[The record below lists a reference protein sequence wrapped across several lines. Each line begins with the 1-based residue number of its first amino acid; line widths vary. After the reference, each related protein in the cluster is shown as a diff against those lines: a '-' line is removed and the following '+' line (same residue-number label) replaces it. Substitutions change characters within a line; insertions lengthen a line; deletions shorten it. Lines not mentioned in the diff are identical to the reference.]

1 MIESRSIYGSGTPT
15 VYELDLYYKPRRAYG
30 LRSSNSLDGYYPAQG
45 ERARARKPKQS
56 REIDPEREQARLR
69 LEQAK
74 LMRQLE
80 RDAERERAEK
90 TRAYLESVRHVEQY
104 N

>member
-1 MIESRSIYGSGTPT
+1 MITSRMIYGSGTPT
-15 VYELDLYYKPRRAYG
+15 DLSRVNATRTRKQYALRTTNAPQGYTPKPR
-30 LRSSNSLDGYYPAQG
+30 Q
-45 ERARARKPKQS
+45 
-56 REIDPEREQARLR
+56 IDPEREQARLR

-74 LMRQLE
+74 LMRQLQRE
-80 RDAERERAEK
+80 HERERADK

>member
-1 MIESRSIYGSGTPT
+1 MITSRMIYGSGTPT
-15 VYELDLYYKPRRAYG
+15 DLSRVNATRARRQYALRTTNAPHGYTPKPR
-30 LRSSNSLDGYYPAQG
+30 Q
-45 ERARARKPKQS
+45 
-56 REIDPEREQARLR
+56 IDPQREQARLR

-74 LMRQLE
+74 LMRQLQRE
-80 RDAERERAEK
+80 HERERAEK

>member
-1 MIESRSIYGSGTPT
+1 MITSRMIYGSGTPT
-15 VYELDLYYKPRRAYG
+15 DLSRVNATRGRRQYALRTSNAPQGYTPKPR
-30 LRSSNSLDGYYPAQG
+30 Q
-45 ERARARKPKQS
+45 
-56 REIDPEREQARLR
+56 IDPEREQARLR

-74 LMRQLE
+74 LMRQLQRE
-80 RDAERERAEK
+80 SERERAEK

>member
-1 MIESRSIYGSGTPT
+1 MITSRMIYGSGTPT
-15 VYELDLYYKPRRAYG
+15 DLSRVNATRTRKQYALRTTNAPNGYTPKPR
-30 LRSSNSLDGYYPAQG
+30 Q
-45 ERARARKPKQS
+45 
-56 REIDPEREQARLR
+56 IDPEREQARLR

-80 RDAERERAEK
+80 REHERERADK

>member
-1 MIESRSIYGSGTPT
+1 MITSRTIYGSGTPT
-15 VYELDLYYKPRRAYG
+15 DLSRVNATRGRRQYALRTANAPQGYTPKPR
-30 LRSSNSLDGYYPAQG
+30 Q
-45 ERARARKPKQS
+45 
-56 REIDPEREQARLR
+56 IDPEREQARLR
-69 LEQAK
+69 LEQAQ

-80 RDAERERAEK
+80 RDAERERADK

>member
-1 MIESRSIYGSGTPT
+1 MDTRRIYGSGTPT

-30 LRSSNSLDGYYPAQG
+30 LRSANSLDGYYPAQG

-56 REIDPEREQARLR
+56 RQIDPEREQARLR
-69 LEQAK
+69 LQQAQ
-74 LMRQLE
+74 LMRQLQRE
-80 RDAERERAEK
+80 HEREVAQRAQ
-90 TRAYLESVRHVEQY
+90 AYLDSVRHVEQY

>member
-1 MIESRSIYGSGTPT
+1 MVTSRSIYGSGTPT
-15 VYELDLYYKPRRAYG
+15 DLSRVNATRSRRQYALRTSNAPKGYTPKPR
-30 LRSSNSLDGYYPAQG
+30 Q
-45 ERARARKPKQS
+45 
-56 REIDPEREQARLR
+56 IDPEREQAKLR

-74 LMRQLE
+74 LMRQLQ

-90 TRAYLESVRHVEQY
+90 TRAYLESVRQVEQY